1 MKKLLFLM
9 VFCIL
14 SVMTCYADPVYLCVY
29 TTSDGDTPRMIPAE
43 NLMLTIVGDKLVA
56 TNEVEGGWTFPLDEL
71 KGMEFSTDSTVGIS
85 DILENNSGII
95 KLYDINGVCAGEFNS
110 FEEANKGLSKGLYVI
125 KSENN
130 TTVKILLGK

>member
-1 MKKLLFLM
+1 M
-9 VFCIL
+9 VFCVL

-29 TTSDGDTPRMIPAE
+29 TTSDGDTPRVIPAE

-56 TNEVEGGWTFPLDEL
+56 TNEVEGAWDFPLADL
-71 KGMEFSTDSTVGIS
+71 KGMEFSTDSSLGIS
-85 DILENNSGII
+85 DILENNSGVI
-95 KLYDINGVCAGEFNS
+95 KLYDINGVYAGEFNS
-110 FEEANKGLSKGLYVI
+110 LEEANKGLSKGLYVI